1 MNVLHPAGF
10 APPKGYADGVFCEG
24 GLVFVSGQIGW
35 DAQHRMVSTDF
46 ADQVRQALRN
56 VVAVVSEAG
65 GRPEHVARL
74 TWYVTD
80 KREYFALQREIGSAY
95 REIMGR
101 HFPAMSVVEVRGLL
115 EDGAKVEI
123 EATAVI
129 PR

>member
-1 MNVLHPAGF
+1 MRVLQPAGF
-10 APPKGYADGVFCEG
+10 APPKGYANGIACEG

-35 DAQHRMVSTDF
+35 DAQHRMVSTGF

-56 VVAVVSEAG
+56 VVAVIGEAG
-65 GRPEHVARL
+65 GTPEHVARL

-80 KREYFALQREIGSAY
+80 KREYLAMQREIGAAY
-95 REIMGR
+95 REVMGR